1 MWSRRS
7 LGWLLLA
14 WSAVAGA
21 VVPLTP
27 QPRQL
32 TVADGLPSNTI
43 NDFAEDKLG
52 YLWIASSDGLARF
65 DGHGYRIWRI
75 ENGLRDNNL
84 LSVHVDAQNRVW
96 FGTSTAQLGM
106 LSADR
111 RTFRYYDHSV
121 YPQIGSGEVWAIVST
136 SDGNIWFGI
145 GHSGLYRLQPD
156 GRLTHFMPKPGDEHS
171 LPSINVTK
179 LATAPDGVLWVGT
192 HDGVARWNGHGFER
206 FPLSGVD
213 HDVLELTPEPGGI
226 LWVGN
231 FDGVRLLRA
240 DGTAI
245 APYWRN
251 LPNNSV
257 IAMLIHDRN
266 GNRWF
271 DTMDGLGLE
280 NETGIIH
287 NVPLY
292 SNSAHR
298 VVKPNF
304 LLGFEDREGD
314 LWFATVNNGLWYLPS
329 RWRQFSVLSYRS
341 HDPESIYNPYVVATA
356 ASQDGGVWLA
366 GTGGVLDKLD
376 PVTGAVRHHMRVM
389 FGMDWPK
396 AIVEDNQGRVWG
408 VGPKSLLR
416 YDPVS
421 GDVMR
426 WSIGEGSNA
435 LLMVNTNFVTVS
447 GDAHLW
453 LFSDLDGAQVR
464 DLDGHVLRNI
474 ALGTGG
480 LPADLVVN
488 ALKLGPQGQPWLI
501 GSRGV
506 LAWNPARARFEPVPG
521 APRRPLSTIA
531 ISDGNVVWLAGVG
544 CLERYLWDGTRLS
557 LLDRIDESH
566 EFPRLVP
573 NGMVVDDKGVA
584 WLSSVRGLIRVDPAS
599 KAMRSYGVRDGLPN
613 QEFATDT
620 LIQARGGQILGGT
633 PDGVVLF
640 EPSQVVPSRRQPPLV
655 IERVNVRRGDALLD
669 LSHADT
675 IVLQEGDRD
684 LNVVARLLSFYDTE
698 SNTYRFRLSGYD
710 TEWIDVGANGERL
723 FPRLP
728 SGQYTLEM
736 QARTA
741 DKVWSKVVTLR
752 FRVLPPWWRSTWG
765 IAGLT
770 LLALLIV
777 WWLSYLYRRRLRRRN
792 SWQLALH
799 KQEVAEQASLAKTR
813 FLATLGHEV
822 RTPMTGVLG
831 MSELLLSTPL
841 DPRQRSYTESI
852 RGAGTHLLR
861 LVNDALDLARIEAG
875 RLELD
880 QQPFDLGQ
888 LIAELAAM
896 MEPMAQGQGLTFVLD
911 NAMPEQVTATGDA
924 TRVRQILL
932 NLLNNAIKFTERGS
946 VQLRVAPLQERQGV
960 RFEVVD
966 TGPGIN
972 AEQQAR
978 LFQRFEQAD
987 GPRTAA
993 RYGGSGLGLAI
1004 CQELAVAMKGHIDL
1018 QSRLGTGTRFVVD
1031 LPLPWVPAPLP
1042 RSASGVREVVSVS
1055 VPQRVLLV
1063 EDDPT
1068 VAEVVSGLLST
1079 RGHRV
1084 THAAHALAA
1093 LTEVASNVFDIAL
1106 LDLDLPGMDGL
1117 ALARQLRAFG
1127 HAMPLIAVTAR
1138 ADADAEPQARAAGF
1152 DGFLRKPV
1160 TGDMLAEALQTPAR
1174 TMRDAEGANS
1184 HVDGA

>member
-1 MWSRRS
+1 MWSRWI

-21 VVPLTP
+21 AVPLTP

-43 NDFAEDKLG
+43 NDLTEDKLG
-52 YLWIASSDGLARF
+52 YLWMASSDGLARF
-65 DGHGYRIWRI
+65 DGHGYRIWRF
-75 ENGLRDNNL
+75 EDGLRDNNIF
-84 LSVHVDAQNRVW
+84 SVHADAQNRIW
-96 FGTSTAQLGM
+96 FGTGTAGLGM

-111 RTFRYYDHSV
+111 RTFRYYDHSI
-121 YPQIGSGEVWAIVST
+121 YSQIGSSAVLAIIST
-136 SDGNIWFGI
+136 SDGSIWFGT
-145 GHSGLYRLQPD
+145 SNAGLYRLQPN
-156 GRLTHFMPKPGDEHS
+156 GRLTRFMPKPGDERS
-171 LPSINVTK
+171 LPSINVSR
-179 LATAPDGVLWVGT
+179 LAMAPDGTLWIGT
-192 HDGVARWNGHGFER
+192 RNGAARWNGHGFER
-206 FPLSGVD
+206 LSLSGVD
-213 HDVLELTPEPGGI
+213 HYVLGLKPEHDGVF
-226 LWVGN
+226 WVGN
-231 FDGVRLLRA
+231 QAGVRLFRA

-245 APYWRN
+245 TPYWRN
-251 LPNNSV
+251 LPSRSV
-257 IAMLIHDRN
+257 MAMLAHDRS

-271 DTMDGLGLE
+271 DTMQGLGLE
-280 NETGIIH
+280 SETGLIR

-292 SNSAHR
+292 SNSAHGL
-298 VVKPNF
+298 VKPNF
-304 LLGFEDREGD
+304 VLGFEDREGD
-314 LWFATVNNGLWYLPS
+314 LWFATANAGLWYLPAK
-329 RWRQFSVLSYRS
+329 WRQFSVLSYRVD
-341 HDPESIYNPYVVATA
+341 DPESMYNPYVVATA
-356 ASQDGGVWLA
+356 ASRDGEVWLA
-366 GTGGVLDKLD
+366 GTRGVLDKLD
-376 PVTGAVRHHMRVM
+376 PATGAVRHHMLAM
-389 FGMDWPK
+389 FGIDWPQ
-396 AIVEDNQGRVWG
+396 AIVEDTQGRVWG
-408 VGPKSLLR
+408 AGPKGLLR

-421 GDVMR
+421 GEVMR
-426 WSIGEGSNA
+426 WGMNDGVDA
-435 LLMVNTNFVTVS
+435 LTLNNTNFATIS

-453 LFSDLDGAQVR
+453 LFSDLGGAQIR

-474 ALGTGG
+474 ALGTDG
-480 LPADLVVN
+480 LPAEFVAN
-488 ALKLGPQGQPWLI
+488 ALKPGPQGQPWLL
-501 GSRGV
+501 GSYGV
-506 LAWNPARARFEPVPG
+506 LAWNPVRARFEPVPG
-521 APRRPLSTIA
+521 APRRLLSAFA

-557 LLDRIDESH
+557 LLDRIDDGH
-566 EFPRLVP
+566 ELPGLAP
-573 NGMVVDDKGVA
+573 NGLVVDGKGVA

-599 KAMRSYGVRDGLPN
+599 KAIRSYGVHDGLPN
-613 QEFATDT
+613 QEFAGQT
-620 LIQARGGQILGGT
+620 LTQARGGQILGGT
-633 PDGVVLF
+633 TDGVVLF
-640 EPSQVVPSRRQPPLV
+640 EPSQVIPSRRQPPLV
-655 IERVNVRRGDALLD
+655 IERVSVRRGDALME
-669 LSHADT
+669 LSHAGMV
-675 IVLQEGDRD
+675 VLREGDRD

-710 TEWIDVGANGERL
+710 TDWIDVGANGERL
-723 FPRLP
+723 FSRLP
-728 SGQYTLEM
+728 SGYYTLEV

-741 DKVWSKVVTLR
+741 DKVWSRVVAMR
-752 FRVLPPWWRSTWG
+752 FHVLPPWWRSTWG
-765 IAGLT
+765 LVGWA

-777 WWLSYLYRRRLRRRN
+777 WRLSYLYRRRLRRRN

-831 MSELLLSTPL
+831 MSELLLATPL
-841 DPRQRSYTESI
+841 DPKQRGYTESI

-896 MEPMAQGQGLTFVLD
+896 MEPMAQGHGLTFVLD

-946 VQLRVAPLQERQGV
+946 VQLRVAPLQEFQGV

-1004 CQELAVAMKGHIDL
+1004 CQELAVAMGGRIDL
-1018 QSRLGTGTRFVVD
+1018 QSRLGAGTRFVVD
-1031 LPLPWVPAPLP
+1031 LPLPWVPSSLP
-1042 RSASGVREVVSVS
+1042 RPTSGVREVTSVLA
-1055 VPQRVLLV
+1055 PQRVLLV

-1068 VAEVVSGLLST
+1068 VAEVVSGLLAA

-1084 THAAHALAA
+1084 IHAAHALAA
-1093 LTEVASNVFDIAL
+1093 LTEVAANVFDVAL

-1127 HAMPLIAVTAR
+1127 HTMPLIAVTAR

-1160 TGDMLAEALQTPAR
+1160 TGDMLAEALETPAR
-1174 TMRDAEGANS
+1174 SMRNSELANS